1 MPGKN
6 SLVIIFL
13 ICLYLIYC
21 NTFKEKF
28 TEVEAESD
36 HEHKISITPIKKEF
50 ELLNKKISKLE
61 ETYVNS
67 YSPKELTDAKNV
79 KSESEAI
86 IKSYI
91 RNIYDVNMEAIQ
103 NLQMIAAALQ
113 SNDGLN
119 LPGSLTIQGDLKV
132 NKDISG
138 KDIKAANISAAN
150 NISGKDIKAT
160 NNISVKDI
168 KAANISAA
176 NNISGKD
183 IKATNNIS
191 AANNISATNEI
202 SGDVVRVD
210 NNMYAGNLISG
221 KDIQASEDITGNNV
235 RGSNVYVADKNLKN
249 HTHRYYDANT
259 YDNDED
265 KNSHAAWRTSN
276 GFR

>member
-160 NNISVKDI
+160 NNIS
-168 KAANISAA
+168 
-176 NNISGKD
+176 
-183 IKATNNIS
+183 